1 MKILENC
8 EMIVDG
14 HVLHRI
20 QADRDIPF
28 HGVKVGDIGGW
39 VEKPNNLQDDAWVTG
54 YLYGDAVADGNALI
68 EGKVFGNAYVQK
80 NARIGQYARVFDNAN
95 IGGDARISGHAVVCG
110 NARVSDHAV
119 IMDYAV
125 ICGNAK
131 VYSGAKVYDFVT
143 VSGDACIFGDSSL
156 RDNVIIEGNVTIGN
170 HVIIKD
176 RVIVKGYGYIT
187 NYTHIE
193 GNLVINGEDPD
204 FRLSFPCTLKG
215 KCEIKSNDDIIFIT
229 NGEMSYVYIKPMNK
243 GFGNPAVLQKVKEL
257 CIR

>member
-1 MKILENC
+1 MYF
-8 EMIVDG
+8 
-14 HVLHRI
+14 R
-20 QADRDIPF
+20 RF
-28 HGVKVGDIGGW
+28 
-39 VEKPNNLQDDAWVTG
+39 
-54 YLYGDAVADGNALI
+54 
-68 EGKVFGNAYVQK
+68 
-80 NARIGQYARVFDNAN
+80 
-95 IGGDARISGHAVVCG
+95 
-110 NARVSDHAV
+110 
-119 IMDYAV
+119 
-125 ICGNAK
+125 
-131 VYSGAKVYDFVT
+131 
-143 VSGDACIFGDSSL
+143 
-156 RDNVIIEGNVTIGN
+156 RDNVIVEGNVTIGN

-187 NYTHIE
+187 NYAHIE